1 VCSPNQKLVTRS
13 KAGNFNRHIFGWQFQ
28 KVENIFSGR
37 FLCGIKIALLFFFAF
52 RKFQQFLFYF
62 ILFYF
67 ILFYFIFIFILFQK
81 SIGMRLLFI
90 WFYFF

>member
-52 RKFQQFLFYF
+52 RKFQLFLFYF
-62 ILFYF
+62 NFYFISKVYRDATFIYF
-67 ILFYFIFIFILFQK
+67 ILFF
-81 SIGMRLLFI
+81 
-90 WFYFF
+90 

>member
-67 ILFYFIFIFILFQK
+67 ILFL
-81 SIGMRLLFI
+81 
-90 WFYFF
+90 FYFKSL